1 MCYQQCM
8 KGSCAALPS
17 QYRKVIFS
25 VIRIVARCLAAPSC
39 LPTLGT
45 LPYLIAIHQQYNMFR
60 KLSVT
65 IKKCD
70 EIFRLALGWIF
81 RILACIK
88 NGYTLC

>member
-1 MCYQQCM
+1 
-8 KGSCAALPS
+8 
-17 QYRKVIFS
+17 
-25 VIRIVARCLAAPSC
+25 
-39 LPTLGT
+39 
-45 LPYLIAIHQQYNMFR
+45 MFR

-88 NGYTLC
+88 KWVDPMLSDLVTIPMGNQDREEGLVS